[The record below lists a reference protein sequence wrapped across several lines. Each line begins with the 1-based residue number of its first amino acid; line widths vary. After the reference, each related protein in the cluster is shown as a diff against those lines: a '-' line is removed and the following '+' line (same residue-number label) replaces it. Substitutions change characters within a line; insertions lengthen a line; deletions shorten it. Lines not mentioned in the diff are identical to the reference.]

1 MRRMNSHFSYLCFME
16 QEWIE
21 VEAMIEAPIQ
31 EVWEKW
37 TTGEHVTK
45 WNFAHESWCCPS
57 ARIDLR
63 KGGAF
68 SFRME
73 AVDGSAGFDFQGTY
87 DAVEYQE
94 FLAITLADGRKWE
107 VEFSDLGSST
117 HVTERFHP
125 ETENTLEL
133 QEQGWQAILNQFKS
147 YCEE

>member
-1 MRRMNSHFSYLCFME
+1 MCGMNSHFSYLCFME

-21 VEAMIEAPIQ
+21 VEVMIEAPIQ

-57 ARIDLR
+57 VSIDLR

-73 AVDGSAGFDFQGTY
+73 AVDGSAGFDFQGAY
-87 DAVEYQE
+87 DSVDDQE

>member
-1 MRRMNSHFSYLCFME
+1 
-16 QEWIE
+16 
-21 VEAMIEAPIQ
+21 
-31 EVWEKW
+31 
-37 TTGEHVTK
+37 
-45 WNFAHESWCCPS
+45 
-57 ARIDLR
+57 
-63 KGGAF
+63 
-68 SFRME
+68 ME

-87 DAVEYQE
+87 DTVKDQE

-107 VEFSDLGSST
+107 VEFSDLGLST